1 MKRKQIRSRETNNR
15 LFDAVYEDG
24 DKVSIEVKLGRNKP
38 TEKIDLAEVL
48 KQIEEG
54 KLEPETII
62 YK

>member
-38 TEKIDLAEVL
+38 TEKIDLADVL

>member
-1 MKRKQIRSRETNNR
+1 MRRKQIRSKETNNR

-38 TEKIDLAEVL
+38 TEKIDLADVL

-54 KLEPETII
+54 RFEPETNI
-62 YK
+62 